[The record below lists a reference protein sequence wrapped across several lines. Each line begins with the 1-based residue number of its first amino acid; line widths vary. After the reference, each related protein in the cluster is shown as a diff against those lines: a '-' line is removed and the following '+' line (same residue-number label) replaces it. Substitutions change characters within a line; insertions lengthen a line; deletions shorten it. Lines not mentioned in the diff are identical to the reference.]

1 MLLLKY
7 DVRISDCM
15 VKYPKMVEI
24 STIIET
30 KKKYD
35 KKNNICFPD
44 KRDENLDELEHML
57 FSEEVF

>member
-1 MLLLKY
+1 MLLTY
-7 DVRISDCM
+7 DVWISDCM
-15 VKYPKMVEI
+15 IKYPKMVEI

-35 KKNNICFPD
+35 KKNNVRFPD

-57 FSEEVF
+57 LSNEVF